1 MASTSQRQLLT
12 LLLLWIS
19 IVSTTSARPCKT
31 LFISSYSF
39 SLRQPQ
45 FHASSSSSSGF
56 VTIFAEVTQFRRV
69 HGDALILDHQAAA
82 AAEAEAEAAE
92 EPPRLTR
99 QPLRKMPLFPLSSST
114 SSYDLTSLRDRT
126 KDILSVVVALLFGV
140 GCGAL
145 TAATMYLAWSL
156 FSTRYDAAEEEE
168 EEEDDAAATAAADDG
183 LSPKKVGY
191 VKIPSADSKQTDW

>member
-1 MASTSQRQLLT
+1 MASTSQRQLLS

-19 IVSTTSARPCKT
+19 IASTTARPCKT
-31 LFISSYSF
+31 LLVSSYSF

-45 FHASSSSSSGF
+45 QQQPQFQSSSGF

-69 HGDALILDHQAAA
+69 NGEALIIHHDHHRHHQPQPQFVV
-82 AAEAEAEAAE
+82 EAEQQQAL
-92 EPPRLTR
+92 PGQTLRRL
-99 QPLRKMPLFPLSSST
+99 PLLPMPS

-156 FSTRYDAAEEEE
+156 FSSHHHDHDDEAEGEGEKE
-168 EEEDDAAATAAADDG
+168 DG
-183 LSPKKVGY
+183 LSPKKMGY
-191 VKIPSADSKQTDW
+191 VKIPTADSKPTQW

>member
-1 MASTSQRQLLT
+1 MSAMASKSQRVLLPII
-12 LLLLWIS
+12 LIWIS
-19 IVSTTSARPCKT
+19 IVFTSARPCKT
-31 LFISSYSF
+31 LFVSSYSF

-45 FHASSSSSSGF
+45 FYSSSGF

-69 HGDALILDHQAAA
+69 NGEALIIEEEQQEQEQQRQYQE
-82 AAEAEAEAAE
+82 EAS
-92 EPPRLTR
+92 RQV
-99 QPLRKMPLFPLSSST
+99 QPLRRMPLFPLSSST

-156 FSTRYDAAEEEE
+156 FSTRYQ
-168 EEEDDAAATAAADDG
+168 DDAEDITNAVVDDDG

-191 VKIPSADSKQTDW
+191 VKIPTADSKQTDW

>member
-1 MASTSQRQLLT
+1 MASTSQLQLLT
-12 LLLLWIS
+12 ILLLWIS
-19 IVSTTSARPCKT
+19 IISTSAARPCKT
-31 LFISSYSF
+31 LLVSSYSF

-45 FHASSSSSSGF
+45 FRSSSGS

-69 HGDALILDHQAAA
+69 NGDALIIQH
-82 AAEAEAEAAE
+82 
-92 EPPRLTR
+92 EPQPELELQEVGPLRTQ
-99 QPLRKMPLFPLSSST
+99 QPLRRIMPLFPMSSST

-156 FSTRYDAAEEEE
+156 FSTRYENDAEN
-168 EEEDDAAATAAADDG
+168 DSDADDDG
-183 LSPKKVGY
+183 LSPKKMGY
-191 VKIPSADSKQTDW
+191 VKIPTADSKWSDW

>member
-1 MASTSQRQLLT
+1 MASKSQRQLLT

-31 LFISSYSF
+31 LLISSYSF

-45 FHASSSSSSGF
+45 FPSSSGF

-69 HGDALILDHQAAA
+69 NGDALILDHQAAA
-82 AAEAEAEAAE
+82 EAEE

-114 SSYDLTSLRDRT
+114 TSYDLTSLRDRA

-168 EEEDDAAATAAADDG
+168 EEEEAAAAAG
-183 LSPKKVGY
+183 LSPKKMGY